1 MIPNIYTNQKK
12 LFYAYWTCQCGH
24 KTSNRYA
31 IVLVVVL
38 SLMIL
43 DGIIE
48 AGSCSWILSKDI
60 ETYGIVK
67 LLKRIGFYQ
76 E

>member
-1 MIPNIYTNQKK
+1 MMKN
-12 LFYAYWTCQCGH
+12 
-24 KTSNRYA
+24 
-31 IVLVVVL
+31 
-38 SLMIL
+38 M

-67 LLKRIGFYQ
+67 LPKRIDFIRIRKLMMSEDHEYNESEDEASHRQ
-76 E
+76 HWWYRR